1 MRLPTLCKQPK
12 GWATHG
18 LFIGASSLVQDL
30 ACETLLQNLHH
41 CRGRSLLGLADEQVN
56 VVGHHHI
63 ADHDKEI
70 ALPRLFQNLQERAR
84 RGSLNQGWRW

>member
-1 MRLPTLCKQPK
+1 M
-12 GWATHG
+12 
-18 LFIGASSLVQDL
+18 
-30 ACETLLQNLHH
+30 
-41 CRGRSLLGLADEQVN
+41 LGLADEQVN